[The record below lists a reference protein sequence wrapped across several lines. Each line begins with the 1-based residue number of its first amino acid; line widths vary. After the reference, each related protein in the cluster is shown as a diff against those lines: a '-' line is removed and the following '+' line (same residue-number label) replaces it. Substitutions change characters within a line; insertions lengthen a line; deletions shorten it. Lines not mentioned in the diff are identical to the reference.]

1 MAHYMQGEH
10 PFHNYTIRSKYR
22 KQNTGRDSSKNG
34 SQSKIVMLSN
44 EVSDPRMEDYDEEEA
59 TYFDIEED
67 GEEKTT
73 EECDALATDVE
84 GMKSKFS
91 RLIKPDKHILGMCDS
106 PKNDSQ
112 DQNQLSACQ
121 ARWLYEPD
129 MKDKLS
135 ASHFRKIFH
144 CSCGKLEQFLGMSY
158 VEISICGGSFM
169 LHQVK
174 SFWVVIALLS
184 FIKFM

>member
-1 MAHYMQGEH
+1 MQGEH

-22 KQNTGRDSSKNG
+22 KQSTARDSSKKG
-34 SQSKIVMLSN
+34 SQSKIETISN

-73 EECDALATDVE
+73 EESDALATDFE

-91 RLIKPDKHILGMCDS
+91 RFIKPDKHILGMCDS
-106 PKNDSQ
+106 PKNGSQ
-112 DQNQLSACQ
+112 DQNPLSACQ

-144 CSCGKLEQFLGMSY
+144 CSCGKLERFLGMRY
-158 VEISICGGSFM
+158 LEISICGESFM
-169 LHQVK
+169 LHQV
-174 SFWVVIALLS
+174 SLFGL
-184 FIKFM
+184 